1 MRNEN
6 IAGWTKW
13 TTNGLFKR
21 VTVTGD
27 QVTFIVERD
36 GVEYLEY
43 LDSSILLDHAFATAS
58 SDRVEVDALLLASEI
73 RVVADGV
80 TQTATAATDVSGT
93 YYGIADRNADVIYAG
108 MNYDVKIK
116 TLPISVNTKNE
127 GNIVNLPRR
136 ITKAIVNLYQSRG
149 VYVNGNLVTSRKF
162 GADNLD
168 VALTPITGIESVYLL
183 GYNTKAQVEITQTN
197 PEPMTLLAL
206 DLEVSY

>member
-21 VTVTGD
+21 VTVTSD

-36 GVEYLEY
+36 GTEYLEY
-43 LDSSILLDHAFATAS
+43 LDSSMLLDHAFATTS
-58 SDRVEVDALLLASEI
+58 SDRVEVDLLLFNNEI
-73 RVVADGV
+73 RVVADGI
-80 TQTATAATDVSGT
+80 TQTAIAAIEDTGK
-93 YYGIADRNADVIYAG
+93 YYGVADRDADVIYAG
-108 MNYDVKIK
+108 MNYDVIIK
-116 TLPISVNTKNE
+116 TLPVSASTKDE
-127 GNIVNLPRR
+127 GNIVNIPRR

-149 VYVNGNLVTSRKF
+149 VYVNGILVTTRKF
-162 GADNLD
+162 GENNLD
-168 VALTPITGIESVYLL
+168 VALTPITGIESVFLL